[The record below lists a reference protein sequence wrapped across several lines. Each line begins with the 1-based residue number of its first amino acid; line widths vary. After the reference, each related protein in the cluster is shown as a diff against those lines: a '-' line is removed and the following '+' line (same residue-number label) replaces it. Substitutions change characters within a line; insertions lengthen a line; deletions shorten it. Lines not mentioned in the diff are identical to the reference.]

1 MSIPKEPRQLMINL
15 MYLVLTALLA
25 LNVSAEVM
33 NAFKTIDDSLVK
45 TNKTTDKA
53 LDGQQKSL
61 DALLA
66 EEAKKDFRPLGD
78 GVREIRA
85 ASKEFTDYVESIK
98 DKLIDEAGDKNGSH
112 DDGDYLY
119 PENPIKKII
128 KGKKNKDV
136 TTRMLVNEGLGNELE
151 GRVADARKKFLD
163 TYRAILSK
171 PENAKTFGFRTKTG
185 KVDTEAIDAKIKAL
199 ENNMALSVEENWQEA
214 APDKTSWADYRF
226 RQMPLI
232 SVLPLLTKMQTDSKN
247 AEAFAVGEL
256 ASLVGGKEIVFNK
269 FFPVINARKA
279 YVIKGEKFEADISLG
294 AYSSDIPPEN
304 IKLTVDGSRKSVGK
318 DGVAKYSVTT
328 NSTGKKTIKL
338 SATVTNP
345 LTGEVSTSTQDFEY
359 EVGVRSANVSADKMN
374 VFYIGVENPISVTA
388 AGISSNDLKVN
399 CSGCNLKRATQGKY
413 IATVTKPGEVKVNV
427 SGGGLPNTPYT
438 FRVKRIP
445 DPVARLGKK
454 ADGTMG
460 NGEFRA
466 QPGVIPWLDNFDFD
480 AKCKIDGFTV
490 TRVPKRQD
498 PIQKINRGGTF
509 GADVKRIINAAKPG
523 DVYYFDNVKAR
534 CPGDAAGRKINSMI
548 FKIK

>member
-1 MSIPKEPRQLMINL
+1 
-15 MYLVLTALLA
+15 
-25 LNVSAEVM
+25 
-33 NAFKTIDDSLVK
+33 
-45 TNKTTDKA
+45 
-53 LDGQQKSL
+53 
-61 DALLA
+61 
-66 EEAKKDFRPLGD
+66 
-78 GVREIRA
+78 
-85 ASKEFTDYVESIK
+85 
-98 DKLIDEAGDKNGSH
+98 
-112 DDGDYLY
+112 
-119 PENPIKKII
+119 
-128 KGKKNKDV
+128 
-136 TTRMLVNEGLGNELE
+136 MLVNEGLGDELE

-171 PENAKTFGFRTKTG
+171 PENAKTFGFRTKSG
-185 KVDTEAIDAKIKAL
+185 KVDTDAINAKIKAL

-269 FFPVINARKA
+269 FFPVINAKKA

-304 IKLTVDGSRKSVGK
+304 IKLTVDGARKSVGK

-338 SATVTNP
+338 TATVTNP

-399 CSGCNLKRATQGKY
+399 CSGCNLKRAAQGKY

-490 TRVPKRQD
+490 TPVSYTHLTLPTT
-498 PIQKINRGGTF
+498 PY
-509 GADVKRIINAAKPG
+509 V
-523 DVYYFDNVKAR
+523 
-534 CPGDAAGRKINSMI
+534 
-548 FKIK
+548 